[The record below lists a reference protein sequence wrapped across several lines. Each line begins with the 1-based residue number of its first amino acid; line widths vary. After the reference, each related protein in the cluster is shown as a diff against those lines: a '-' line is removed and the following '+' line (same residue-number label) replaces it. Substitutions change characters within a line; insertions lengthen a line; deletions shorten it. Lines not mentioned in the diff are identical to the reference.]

1 MNALKNT
8 SVFLIQILFNLY
20 LLILLAR
27 IILQRVGANYYNPF
41 VQLIVRLTNFIVI
54 PLRRVIPEHFG
65 IDFAAILLL
74 FIIEI
79 IKLILLSSL
88 LLGGIPHV
96 AVLVLWAIVDLMSL
110 LINIFFYAII
120 LAVIFSWIGGMASGP
135 FIDILHLIS
144 EPLLR
149 PARRLI
155 PPIAG
160 FDISPIPILIL
171 LKLLNMLL
179 WQGFLSIMSQAMV
192 SGMT

>member
-1 MNALKNT
+1 MNVLKNI
-8 SVFLIQILFNLY
+8 SVFLIQVLFNLY
-20 LLILLAR
+20 LLVLLAR

-41 VQLIVRLTNFIVI
+41 VQLIVRLTNFIILPLRKVI
-54 PLRRVIPEHFG
+54 PSHFG
-65 IDFAAILLL
+65 IDFAAIVVL

-88 LLGGIPHV
+88 LLGGVPNL
-96 AVLVLWAIVDLMSL
+96 AVLLLWSMVDLFSL

-120 LAVIFSWIGGMASGP
+120 LAVIFSWIGGMATGP
-135 FIDILHLIS
+135 FMDILHLIS

-160 FDISPIPILIL
+160 FDISPIPVLIL

-179 WQGFLSIMSQAMV
+179 WQGFLSIMGQALI
-192 SGMT
+192 SGMV